1 MAITDPGYHAGG
13 HVRIWKVHHG
23 RRDDQG
29 PRLWAAARGAV
40 IDARKIRVAA
50 MERLPMR
57 NAKWALA
64 RSSLIERNRGGDA
77 EQIGLQQDTGH
88 LCASVMY
95 DANFVCGT
103 SRHRFSPSRS
113 KL

>member
-1 MAITDPGYHAGG
+1 MCGNRLPIDETRLGKDKRARAQRNQRGIAGMAITDPGYHAGG
-13 HVRIWKVHHG
+13 HVRIWKVHHS

-29 PRLWAAARGAV
+29 PRLWAAARGTV

-77 EQIGLQQDTGH
+77 
-88 LCASVMY
+88 
-95 DANFVCGT
+95 
-103 SRHRFSPSRS
+103 
-113 KL
+113 